1 MKPLLLL
8 IFSLLIAACTPPSDE
23 SDHPKTRINRDINL
37 PDFSVYND
45 VNEKK
50 AAFFGYL
57 LPLIEQ
63 ANLDV
68 MAEREELMAMAKRQ
82 PLNNQDKK
90 RLTELVLKY
99 KVDESLPPNEKIQI
113 LLNQINAVPASLVL
127 AQAAN
132 ESAWG
137 TSRFAVEG
145 NNLFGQWCFS
155 KGCGLV
161 PEARGA
167 DANHEV
173 ATFTTPFRSV
183 ASYIRNLNRHPSYQ
197 ELREKRNQLLADQ
210 GYATG
215 EQLAEGLMHYSER
228 GEEYVNEIQAMIRH
242 NKLNRYDPKNP
253 ES

>member
-8 IFSLLIAACTPPSDE
+8 ISSLLIAACTPQPDE
-23 SDHPKTRINRDINL
+23 SDSPKTLINRDVNL

-68 MAEREELMAMAKRQ
+68 QAEREEMMAMEKRQ
-82 PLNNQDKK
+82 PLDRKDKN
-90 RLTELVLKY
+90 RLKELVLKY
-99 KVDESLPPNEKIQI
+99 KVDESLPAKEKIQI
-113 LLNQINAVPASLVL
+113 LLDQVNVVPPSLVL

-145 NNLFGQWCFS
+145 NNLFGQWCFR

-161 PEARGA
+161 PEARGD

-173 ATFTTPFRSV
+173 AAFETPFRSIS
-183 ASYIRNLNRHPSYQ
+183 SYIRNLNRHPSYQ
-197 ELREKRNQLLADQ
+197 ELREKRNQLLTDQ

-228 GEEYVNEIQAMIRH
+228 GEEYVNEIQAMIRY